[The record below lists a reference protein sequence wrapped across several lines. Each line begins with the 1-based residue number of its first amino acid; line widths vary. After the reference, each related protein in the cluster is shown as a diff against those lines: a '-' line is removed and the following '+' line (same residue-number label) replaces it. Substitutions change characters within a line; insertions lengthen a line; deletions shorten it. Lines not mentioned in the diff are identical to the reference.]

1 MAKAIAKK
9 GETKALV
16 TTNTGVVTPGHIK
29 MVIQKV
35 QKWGSI
41 YAYFHPTVT
50 GWINAEKLPLITV
63 SRLKPGGC
71 NYRIDRLDTHDGH
84 APPFKTEELC
94 DAYIARVMADIVQAD
109 LGGVTVEFEIQ
120 LVEKPIVAEYHEV
133 DG

>member
-9 GETKALV
+9 AETQAIA
-16 TTNTGVVTPGHIK
+16 TIGNVTPGHIK

-71 NYRIDRLDTHDGH
+71 NFRIDLLHAHDNH

-94 DAYIARVMADIVQAD
+94 DLYIARVMADIVNSD

-120 LVEKPIVAEYHEV
+120 LVEKPINAEYNVVE
-133 DG
+133 G